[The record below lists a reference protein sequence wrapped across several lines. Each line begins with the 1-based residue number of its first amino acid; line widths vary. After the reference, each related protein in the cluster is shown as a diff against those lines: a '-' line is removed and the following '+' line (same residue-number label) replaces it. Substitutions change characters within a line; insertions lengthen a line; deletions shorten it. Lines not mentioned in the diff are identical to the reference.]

1 MVIFN
6 HNLKQIAM
14 TPEERNQTWKE
25 IVARIDEIGEA
36 LQELVVNEVGDMI
49 SDQAESALYSLRSV
63 QMELEDVEF

>member
-1 MVIFN
+1 
-6 HNLKQIAM
+6 M
-14 TPEERNQTWKE
+14 TPEERNEAWKE

>member
-1 MVIFN
+1 
-6 HNLKQIAM
+6 M

-49 SDQAESALYSLRSV
+49 SDEAESALYSLRSV

>member
-1 MVIFN
+1 
-6 HNLKQIAM
+6 M
-14 TPEERNQTWKE
+14 TPEERNQAWKE

>member
-1 MVIFN
+1 
-6 HNLKQIAM
+6 M
-14 TPEERNQTWKE
+14 TPEERNQAWKE
-25 IVARIDEIGEA
+25 VVAKIDEIGEA

>member
-1 MVIFN
+1 
-6 HNLKQIAM
+6 M
-14 TPEERNQTWKE
+14 TPEERNEAWKE
-25 IVARIDEIGEA
+25 VVARIDEIGEA

>member
-1 MVIFN
+1 
-6 HNLKQIAM
+6 M
-14 TPEERNQTWKE
+14 TPEERNEAWKE

-49 SDQAESALYSLRSV
+49 SDEAESALYSLRSV

>member
-1 MVIFN
+1 
-6 HNLKQIAM
+6 M
-14 TPEERNQTWKE
+14 TPEERNQAWKE
-25 IVARIDEIGEA
+25 VVARIDEIGEA